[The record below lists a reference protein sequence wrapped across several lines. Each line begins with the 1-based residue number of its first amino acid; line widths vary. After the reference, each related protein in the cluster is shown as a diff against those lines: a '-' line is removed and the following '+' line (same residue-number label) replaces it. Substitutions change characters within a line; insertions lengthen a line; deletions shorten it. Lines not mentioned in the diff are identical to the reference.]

1 MTTPDLTGIR
11 IIHRAM
17 RGDLHL
23 LVALT
28 EAIAAGRTDVSP
40 ARARALADFVGQI
53 RHAIHQHH
61 TREDEIVWPLLE
73 RSAGAAVD
81 LTDLSDDHSVLDPLL
96 AEMES
101 AGRAFVANRN
111 AIGALAASVRKLS
124 ELLDEHIEEEERRIF
139 PVIQKYVTTADWEHS
154 ENEIRKGGSIKFDL
168 GWVAHY
174 ATPAELAHLR
184 AKAGPIITL
193 MIAMIRPGHRRRH
206 RLIFG
211 STTA

>member
-17 RGDLHL
+17 RGDLHR

-28 EAIAAGRTDVSP
+28 EAIGAGRTDVSP
-40 ARARALADFVGQI
+40 ARAAAIAHFVGQI
-53 RHAIHQHH
+53 RHTIHQHH

-81 LTDLSDDHSVLDPLL
+81 LTDLSDDHSTLDPLL
-96 AEMES
+96 EEMES
-101 AGRAFVANRN
+101 AGRAFTANRDN
-111 AIGALAASVRKLS
+111 IAPLAAAIRKLS

-139 PVIQKYVTTADWEHS
+139 PVIAQYVTVADWERA
-154 ENEIRKGGSIKFDL
+154 ETAIRKGGSIKFDL
-168 GWVAHY
+168 AWVSQY
-174 ATPAELAHLR
+174 ATPAELAHIR
-184 AKAGPIITL
+184 SKAGPIITL
-193 MIAMIRPGHRRRH
+193 MIAMIRPGHRRRQ

-211 STTA
+211 STG